1 MTTTPSAKT
10 MLLPVQIVAGAED
23 SHGGAVTFPSGRW
36 IALSKADHAAL
47 RSSAPSTESAKT
59 MLELAEV
66 ANYGAKKLG
75 EIDLQYVAP
84 KLAGV
89 INTAIERFWLIARK
103 AMEEA
108 VRSPAPSVGVDVPNG
123 YALVPLIPT
132 PKMIE
137 VGCENNPTMWTD
149 ETDDGFACTVAN
161 DIYVSMV
168 RVASALVPSQKP
180 SVGVDVRDALTA
192 FTDFINEPPQYE
204 GLRMVREYRHE
215 LAGKWSPLLDKLLA
229 ALTPS
234 QQSRAGEVKPVAW
247 RVDGHQCGKPAI
259 FFYYKDTEFLQAHR
273 DSGDKITPLYE
284 TAPAGAK

>member
-1 MTTTPSAKT
+1 MNILE
-10 MLLPVQIVAGAED
+10 LLPCP
-23 SHGGAVTFPSGRW
+23 FC
-36 IALSKADHAAL
+36 
-47 RSSAPSTESAKT
+47 
-59 MLELAEV
+59 
-66 ANYGAKKLG
+66 
-75 EIDLQYVAP
+75 
-84 KLAGV
+84 GV
-89 INTAIERFWLIARK
+89 VPLERFEKNPNGPKYPDHWIVWCENLDCKAGGE
-103 AMEEA
+103 AMEETQEA
-108 VRSPAPSVGVDVPNG
+108 ARAAWNTRSPAPSVGVDVPNG

-168 RVASALVPSQKP
+168 RTASALVPSQKP

-204 GLRMVREYRHE
+204 DRRMVREYRHE

-234 QQSRAGEVKPVAW
+234 QKSGAGEIVGW
-247 RVDGHQCGKPAI
+247 RWRPRGAVNWIYDPTDEWREEH
-259 FFYYKDTEFLQAHR
+259 KDDDIEFQ
-273 DSGDKITPLYE
+273 PLYA
-284 TAPAGAK
+284 APLPITDTVEGGQPVMRPERLGDQP